1 MRVECN
7 RCRCTKRSWTKNGR
21 LWEKKQ
27 KHCDADNPA
36 DQDYGDQWDHVALAA
51 ESRLVV
57 SMVPGK
63 RTVEN
68 TDELVKDFAERT
80 GDKPP
85 ALVTS
90 DQYAPYATTLA
101 KQYSRVVT
109 PSKTGKVGRPQQ
121 PYSVPVPDLVYATVH
136 KEREKGRV
144 VEVTQKLVYGTEEQ
158 LEAALATSTVS
169 TTVNTSF
176 IERYNGTDRN
186 FNARKVRDTYAFSKD
201 RQVHEAASW
210 IGVTV
215 YNFCRPHRGLAIKGK
230 DGTQQRTPAMAAGL
244 ASRTL
249 SLTDIMHTQ
258 LFDWTSATRSD
269 CS

>member
-1 MRVECN
+1 
-7 RCRCTKRSWTKNGR
+7 

-27 KHCDADNPA
+27 KNCDAKNPA
-36 DQDYGDQWDHVALAA
+36 DQDCGDQWDHVALAA

-63 RTVEN
+63 RTGEN
-68 TDELVKDFAERT
+68 TAQLVNDFATRT
-80 GDKPP
+80 GGKPP

-90 DQYAPYATTLA
+90 DEYAPYATALA
-101 KQYSRVVT
+101 NQYSEVVT
-109 PSKTGKVGRPQQ
+109 PPKSGKVGRPQL
-121 PYSVPVPDLVYATVH
+121 PYAVPVPDLVYATVH

-144 VEVTQKLVYGTEEQ
+144 IDVTRKLIYGTEEQ
-158 LEAALATSTVS
+158 LESALANSTVS
-169 TTVNTSF
+169 TTINTSF

-215 YNFCRPHRGLAIKGK
+215 YNFCRTNRGLAIKGK
-230 DGTQQRTPAMAAGL
+230 DRTVQQRTPAMAAGL
-244 ASRTL
+244 ASRPL
-249 SLTDIMHTQ
+249 SCTDIMHAQ
-258 LFDWTSATRSD
+258 LFKWSSATRKD

>member
-1 MRVECN
+1 MVVCG
-7 RCRCTKRSWTKNGR
+7 KKKKN
-21 LWEKKQ
+21 
-27 KHCDADNPA
+27 CDAENPA

-63 RTVEN
+63 RTIEN
-68 TDELVKDFAERT
+68 TTELFKDFAERR
-80 GDKPP
+80 GGEPP

-101 KQYSRVVT
+101 NQYSEVVT
-109 PSKTGKVGRPQQ
+109 PPKTGKVGRPQQ
-121 PYSVPVPDLVYATVH
+121 PYTVPVPDLVYATVH

-144 VEVTQKLVYGTEEQ
+144 VEVTQKLVYGTDEQ
-158 LEAALATSTVS
+158 LEAALAISTVS
-169 TTVNTSF
+169 KTINTSF

-201 RQVHEAASW
+201 SQVHEANSW

-244 ASRTL
+244 APRPL
-249 SLTDIMHTQ
+249 SLTDIMHTP
-258 LFDWTSATRSD
+258 LFDWSSAAHSA